1 MATAFAPRVAAPPRR
16 FSRSRPVRLPA
27 PPSSPRGW
35 REDSPLAPEDGGAG
49 SKKGRRMAKKKQ
61 PSAAKKGKGD
71 ASTAQLETVDLGQ
84 GKSVSVYVPTNV
96 ADVEGDEITYEA
108 LESYRDSLFGAGDVI
123 WPASVALAR
132 LLAHCPSLV
141 ANKRVL
147 EIGAGLGLAGNAA
160 AKAGAASVLM
170 VDRDADMLAL
180 AKRSAVENAP
190 HDPGMCRVETL
201 DWSAV
206 PNEWCADGDQ
216 KFDVIVAAD
225 VLYDEESARRVAEVV
240 ARAMR
245 VGKNRRR
252 TKEGEGD
259 EDEDEDEDR
268 IGGDADDD
276 EPAPAMAL
284 VADPERR
291 EARKIFADAA
301 KALGLETVEAEF
313 PGHANMRLLQC
324 TRVELGVAE

>member
-1 MATAFAPRVAAPPRR
+1 
-16 FSRSRPVRLPA
+16 
-27 PPSSPRGW
+27 
-35 REDSPLAPEDGGAG
+35 
-49 SKKGRRMAKKKQ
+49 MAKKKQ

-206 PNEWCADGDQ
+206 PNEWCAERDQ

-245 VGKNRRR
+245 VGTNRRR
-252 TKEGEGD
+252 REGEG
-259 EDEDEDEDR
+259 DEDEDR

-276 EPAPAMAL
+276 ARAPAMAL

-291 EARKIFADAA
+291 EAREIFADAA

>member
-1 MATAFAPRVAAPPRR
+1 
-16 FSRSRPVRLPA
+16 
-27 PPSSPRGW
+27 
-35 REDSPLAPEDGGAG
+35 
-49 SKKGRRMAKKKQ
+49 MAKKNNRRRRRR
-61 PSAAKKGKGD
+61 AK
-71 ASTAQLETVDLGQ
+71 ATRPPRSSRRWTWARANA
-84 GKSVSVYVPTNV
+84 SVYVPTNV
-96 ADVEGDEITYEA
+96 ADVESDEITYEA
-108 LESYRDSLFGAGDVI
+108 LESCRDSLFRGDGF

-206 PNEWCADGDQ
+206 PNEWCAERDQ

-245 VGKNRRR
+245 VGTNRRR
-252 TKEGEGD
+252 REGEG
-259 EDEDEDEDR
+259 DEDEDR

-276 EPAPAMAL
+276 ARAPAMAL
-284 VADPERR
+284 VADLAAGRRRNRRRRR
-291 EARKIFADAA
+291 E
-301 KALGLETVEAEF
+301 ALGLETVEA
-313 PGHANMRLLQC
+313 GSRGTVRLLQC
-324 TRVELGVAE
+324 TRWSSASRSDETAGHAFSHFYVLAPGWTPFSS